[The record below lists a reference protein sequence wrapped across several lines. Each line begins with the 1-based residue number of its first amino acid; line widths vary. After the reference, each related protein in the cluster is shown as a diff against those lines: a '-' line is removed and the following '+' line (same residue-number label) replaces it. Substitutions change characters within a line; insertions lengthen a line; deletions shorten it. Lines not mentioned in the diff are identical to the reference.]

1 MTDFDVSF
9 LSHNRKPVCSPD
21 PSFPNGKDFDACPDA
36 RVSCIAELP
45 YPAECCGVWMVTCK
59 SCGLRVGITA
69 AGRPDDPRTVRLPCK
84 ASSPQETERG
94 NG

>member
-9 LSHNRKPVCSPD
+9 LNHNRKPVCPPD

-36 RVSCIAELP
+36 KVSCIAELP
-45 YPAECCGVWMVTCK
+45 YPAECCGVWLVVCQ

-84 ASSPQETERG
+84 QSPQDTQT
-94 NG
+94 